1 MESQR
6 DDPAGSFQESDYGP
20 GYLPA
25 LVICGGHTGMGKEL
39 LQLL

>member
-20 GYLPA
+20 GYLA